1 MANAAPSTPHLNPQ
15 TNKIS
20 RPILTNVEIIRKISG
35 VIESP
40 IALKSPAQTLY
51 NIAPVIP
58 KRIILKYLYAPSI
71 RFSGVFKNS
80 SIFLKNATLST
91 VNTSDTAI
99 PSTKV
104 ADTAFFIPFS
114 SFAP

>member
-40 IALKSPAQTLY
+40 IALKSPAQTKKGIWQVTKVTWIWCAFMVVLSY
-51 NIAPVIP
+51 TVVPYMVEMIT
-58 KRIILKYLYAPSI
+58 
-71 RFSGVFKNS
+71 
-80 SIFLKNATLST
+80 ATKT
-91 VNTSDTAI
+91 KQGIDTA
-99 PSTKV
+99 SL
-104 ADTAFFIPFS
+104 
-114 SFAP
+114 